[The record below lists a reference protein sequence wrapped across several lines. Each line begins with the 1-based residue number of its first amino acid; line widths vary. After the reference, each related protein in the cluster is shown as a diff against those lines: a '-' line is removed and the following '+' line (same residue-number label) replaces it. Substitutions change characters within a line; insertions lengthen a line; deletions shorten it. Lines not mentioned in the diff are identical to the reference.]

1 MRIKAMIFD
10 EIRNMLVDVELEKL
24 MSEYNVEIKDKTMI
38 INKKIPVQDF
48 VKLRKKIRRIEEI
61 DNIIV
66 DADVKM
72 TEVIKIL

>member
-1 MRIKAMIFD
+1 MIFD

-24 MSEYNVEIKDKTMI
+24 ISEYNVEIKDKTMI